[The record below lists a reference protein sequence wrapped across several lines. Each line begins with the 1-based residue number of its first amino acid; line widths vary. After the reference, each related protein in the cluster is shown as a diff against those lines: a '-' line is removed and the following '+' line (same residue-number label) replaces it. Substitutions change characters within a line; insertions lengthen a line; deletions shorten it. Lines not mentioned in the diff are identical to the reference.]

1 MKQKAFDWTFR
12 AAAAAVVLAAP
23 LAARAVDPALA
34 ASPCTYVGR
43 IMDAEHVGFDSNRVA
58 TVSAFDL
65 SGNMVAT
72 TKTFYMPD
80 SRRNYALR
88 IPMASKQVDGALT
101 TSSTV
106 AIKVTEPNGTEWSG
120 LVVDNDAK
128 LGAPGTLKEVDIVL
142 AQCSNQYGIDDYL
155 LDEFERAWKNSRY
168 CRAGESFDPTKDY
181 DGDGMST
188 IAEILAGTNPF
199 DSDDK
204 LSILSFRRGKNG
216 GSEKDVL
223 SFICRPG
230 RAYRLEMAESL
241 DNPEWKQKEFS
252 LNESGTPINY
262 ISVPSNAKGDETPT
276 VYLLPATGKSA
287 FFRVRSE

>member
-155 LDEFERAWKNSRY
+155 LDEFEWAWKNSRY
-168 CRAGESFDPTKDY
+168 YRAGESFDPTKDY

-262 ISVPSNAKGDETPT
+262 ISVPSNAKCDETPT